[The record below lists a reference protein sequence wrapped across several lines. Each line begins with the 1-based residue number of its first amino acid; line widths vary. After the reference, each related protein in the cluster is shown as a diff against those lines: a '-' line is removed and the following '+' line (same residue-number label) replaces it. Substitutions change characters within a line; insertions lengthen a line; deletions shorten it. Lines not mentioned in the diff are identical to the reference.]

1 MSFFTT
7 FKSYFYICFILTKK
21 KEKIIKNKILILGIK
36 DKNLALNLLKLSRIV
51 LIICCSYV
59 ISVTTGCMIALLLAF
74 GLSYSS
80 ANFLVFGIS
89 WTMIWGVW
97 CYHSCKA
104 AFYFP
109 GYFFIVCYYLKLRL
123 SSIDKRLK
131 NFIKYSKRF
140 SMISNI
146 SIIRRLLRDH
156 NNLCKQIDEYNEY
169 WKKYLTL
176 TYLIFVFLVCFIT
189 YAVFI
194 SPIKWFVRIEYS
206 VVLSAHILL
215 VLIITYSASTVSH
228 FNEIIFRDLYSVYVR
243 NRFPIAIKLKVRLK

>member
-1 MSFFTT
+1 MF
-7 FKSYFYICFILTKK
+7 YFNKK
-21 KEKIIKNKILILGIK
+21 KEKIIKTKILISGIR
-36 DKNLALNLLKLSRIV
+36 DKNLAMKILKLSRIV
-51 LIICCSYV
+51 LMICCSYV
-59 ISVTTGCMIALLLAF
+59 ISIATGCMIAFLLVF
-74 GLSYSS
+74 GLSYSL

-89 WTMIWGVW
+89 WTIIWSVW
-97 CYHSCKA
+97 SYHSNEA

-156 NNLCKQIDEYNEY
+156 NKLCKQIDEYNEY

-176 TYLIFVFLVCFIT
+176 TYVIFVFLICFIT
-189 YAVFI
+189 YVVFI
-194 SPIKWFVRIEYS
+194 SSIKWFVRIEYTA
-206 VVLSAHILL
+206 VLLAHLLL

-228 FNEIIFRDLYSVYVR
+228 FNEIIFRDLYSVCVK
-243 NRFPIAIKLKVRLK
+243 NRFPITIKLKVRL

>member
-1 MSFFTT
+1 
-7 FKSYFYICFILTKK
+7 
-21 KEKIIKNKILILGIK
+21 
-36 DKNLALNLLKLSRIV
+36 LKLSRKV
-51 LIICCSYV
+51 LTICCFYV
-59 ISVTTGCMIALLLAF
+59 ISIPIGYSAALCLTF
-74 GLSYSS
+74 GLKYSLT
-80 ANFLVFGIS
+80 NFLVFGIS

-156 NNLCKQIDEYNEY
+156 NNLCKQIDEYNQY

-176 TYLIFVFLVCFIT
+176 TYVIFVFLVCFLS

-206 VVLSAHILL
+206 LTLSAFTLII
-215 VLIITYSASTVSH
+215 LIITYSASTVSH
-228 FNEIIFRDLYSVYVR
+228 FNEIIFRDLYSVCVR
-243 NRFPIAIKLKVRLK
+243 NRFPISVKLKVRLK